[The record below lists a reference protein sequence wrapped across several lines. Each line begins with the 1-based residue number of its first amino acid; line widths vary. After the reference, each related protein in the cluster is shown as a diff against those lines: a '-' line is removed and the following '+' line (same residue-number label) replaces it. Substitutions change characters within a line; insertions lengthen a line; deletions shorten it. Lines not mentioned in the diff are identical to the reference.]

1 MVSMRNMGL
10 NRQWCYLWGS
20 RKRMIVEMGNRLPTF
35 DPTSQFTKLADPQR
49 TLKIGQPIVVA
60 QFHHLVEPGT
70 LLLSLPVICGD
81 AVVAEGAH
89 ALRQCGIVGCDHAPF
104 ARGDLFHR
112 VQAEGAHGGQA
123 ANGAPFVLPTQ
134 GVTGVRNEGQVVGL
148 RDGIQGIVVAW
159 MPRVI
164 YSDDCSGFCRNF
176 GLHLR
181 GIKQTSWLVNFFT
194 IGKLLPLIVFA
205 LVGVWFAD
213 WSRVVPSGPAPLTQL
228 GQAALLLI
236 FAYGGYEVTGIPAGE
251 ASNPKKD
258 VPFAFVAVIL
268 IVSAVMTLTA
278 AVATGLLPD
287 VGATTTPI
295 ADASALIMG
304 AFGGLLVS
312 LGSVISTTGNNMGQ
326 LLSGSRTVY
335 ALAENG
341 DLPPVFAKVHPE
353 FRTPY
358 VAIWFTSIVLVVL
371 ALTGSFVF
379 LAAVSAVAR
388 LVVYLSA
395 CGATLRL
402 RRADRA
408 SRVAPAQFTAPLG
421 PVIPLLAIAITS
433 SILAGATSQQLLSG
447 VVALAVGA
455 VLFAIATRGVQPA
468 A

>member
-1 MVSMRNMGL
+1 MSAAAPAPALRRALGRWDLTAIGVNQVIGAAIFILPAQVAQLVGSWAPLMFLGVGL
-10 NRQWCYLWGS
+10 ASLFVALCFAEVGS
-20 RKRMIVEMGNRLPTF
+20 RF
-35 DPTSQFTKLADPQR
+35 DSTGGPIGPARAAFGRFVGFEVGWMLWFSRVSSGASVINGLALALGYYWP
-49 TLKIGQPIVVA
+49 VVS
-60 QFHHLVEPGT
+60 T
-70 LLLSLPVICGD
+70 
-81 AVVAEGAH
+81 
-89 ALRQCGIVGCDHAPF
+89 
-104 ARGDLFHR
+104 
-112 VQAEGAHGGQA
+112 
-123 ANGAPFVLPTQ
+123 GAPRALVILAVL
-134 GVTGVRNEGQVVGL
+134 GGL
-148 RDGIQGIVVAW
+148 TWA
-159 MPRVI
+159 
-164 YSDDCSGFCRNF
+164 N
-176 GLHLR
+176 LR

-213 WSRVVPSGPAPLTQL
+213 WSRVVPTGPAPLTQL

-304 AFGGLLVS
+304 GFGGLLVS

-341 DLPPVFAKVHPE
+341 DLPQVFAKVHPE

-379 LAAVSAVAR
+379 LAAMSAVAR

-468 A
+468 V